1 MHVLL
6 LVIDY
11 AKCRLRMSS
20 NDSAATGLLLLSRYH
35 VGIGLRIQQS
45 SSSSQQKRRFG
56 GLFFFCAANMTRALA
71 ALCIPYTTHFNDF
84 RKRSVKTRDHH
95 WSSSSRRCFSTLVVT
110 RCTTEDAS
118 LHLDVN
124 ENLRKTAEIN
134 NSPGNGNLRESV
146 LDLTNNLQQRTAE
159 WHSLRNGRIT
169 ASAFGNALG
178 FWKTGRI
185 DLWEEK
191 IGLRKPFTGNQAT
204 QWGTDQEAGA
214 IERYRQITGNLVDS
228 IAFKIYNE
236 GDDLQEWLG
245 ASPDGLID
253 ANISRAYVKG
263 GILEVKCPHNKG
275 SPEQGVPWS
284 AVPYYYMPQAQGLL
298 EIFDRDWMDFY
309 VWCLNGSAVFR
320 IHRDPEYWTL
330 IFRVM
335 SEYWWGNVVPAKHLL
350 MDGKELETIKG
361 LRPAASHP
369 LTDTVVTKSR
379 LLAAQAPLVWRDIGS
394 QRLNAEDIKIRLQ
407 DFYSF

>member
-1 MHVLL
+1 M
-6 LVIDY
+6 
-11 AKCRLRMSS
+11 MS
-20 NDSAATGLLLLSRYH
+20 
-35 VGIGLRIQQS
+35 VQ
-45 SSSSQQKRRFG
+45 
-56 GLFFFCAANMTRALA
+56 
-71 ALCIPYTTHFNDF
+71 
-84 RKRSVKTRDHH
+84 
-95 WSSSSRRCFSTLVVT
+95 
-110 RCTTEDAS
+110 
-118 LHLDVN
+118 
-124 ENLRKTAEIN
+124 
-134 NSPGNGNLRESV
+134 
-146 LDLTNNLQQRTAE
+146 NNLQQRTAE

-236 GDDLQEWLG
+236 GDDLQDWLG

-253 ANISRAYVKG
+253 ANISREYVKG

-275 SPEQGVPWS
+275 NPEQGVPWS

-379 LLAAQAPLVWRDIGS
+379 LLAAQAPRVWRDIGS
-394 QRLNAEDIKIRLQ
+394 QRLNSEDIKIRLQ